1 MAAALPGIELLG
13 IIHEGPIWKEYRA
26 RQVPLGRDVRVL
38 MLAGGIL
45 PTSPLAA
52 TLRRQA
58 QALSALEHPAIVR
71 LFEFR
76 DDEGT
81 LALVVEDALAEDL
94 ADLIAQPVQV
104 EAARAIGLSLGRAL
118 AHAHG
123 RGIVH
128 GQLGPQA
135 VRLDREG
142 RIKLEGFSGR
152 DGTASE
158 EPIEPVGRAGL
169 APETTIGQQP
179 STASDLFALGAIL
192 YQALSGQA
200 PFGDPSD
207 PKYPS
212 RVRNEVPTP
221 LVRLRPE
228 APLALRQLV
237 ERCLSKVPAERP
249 ADAAQLVASL
259 STVSTGATEG
269 ALLAELM
276 RRHWVPEA
284 ASAPI
289 PVDVGK
295 PDGRRLAPLFWLL
308 GAGLLG
314 AGLASA
320 LWVLKQEST
329 APPPADLSLETA
341 RSPDSMLLRV
351 VATPWAHVVVD
362 GVHRETTP
370 FAEPIRLAPGRHL
383 VRLEHPSAPAEE
395 RVVEGVSGQA
405 LMLDVRMS
413 VQRPPASPVSEAPLV
428 ESTP

>member
-1 MAAALPGIELLG
+1 MAAALPGIEALG

-26 RQVPLGRDVRVL
+26 RQVPLGRAVRVL
-38 MLAGGIL
+38 ELGRGIL
-45 PTSPLAA
+45 PSSPLAG

-58 QALSALEHPAIVR
+58 HALAALEHPAIVR

-76 DDEGT
+76 EDEGL
-81 LALVVEDALAEDL
+81 LALVVEDALDPSL
-94 ADLIAQPVQV
+94 ADLLDQPL
-104 EAARAIGLSLGRAL
+104 ALDASRAIGLSLGRAL

-142 RIKLEGFSGR
+142 RIKLEGFG
-152 DGTASE
+152 GAASE
-158 EPIEPVGRAGL
+158 SEAEPIEPVGRAGL

-179 STASDLFALGAIL
+179 SAASDLFALGAIL

-200 PFGDPSD
+200 PFGDPTD

-212 RVRNEVPTP
+212 RVRNDAPTP

-228 APLALRQLV
+228 APLAIRQMV

-259 STVSTGATEG
+259 SALPGGTTDGAIQSELLRRRWVPETSDPPVAVEPIKARQRSFGPLLALVSTGIVG
-269 ALLAELM
+269 AA
-276 RRHWVPEA
+276 
-284 ASAPI
+284 
-289 PVDVGK
+289 
-295 PDGRRLAPLFWLL
+295 
-308 GAGLLG
+308 
-314 AGLASA
+314 LASA
-320 LWVLKQEST
+320 VWLVKER
-329 APPPADLSLETA
+329 AGRPPSPDLSLATMQN
-341 RSPDSMLLRV
+341 PDAMLLRV
-351 VATPWAHVVVD
+351 VATPWAHVLVD

-370 FAEPIRLAPGRHL
+370 FANPIRLAPGRHV
-383 VRLEHPSAPAEE
+383 VRLEHPSAPPEE
-395 RVVEGVSGQA
+395 RAIEGVRGQA

-413 VQRPPASPVSEAPLV
+413 VQRPPSSPISEAPSV
-428 ESTP
+428 ESSP